1 MPLKTSKKNHK
12 MIFFSFLGGMLLV
25 RRVMPNQ
32 QPDHPAKSQKC
43 GWRYRQQHT

>member
-1 MPLKTSKKNHK
+1 
-12 MIFFSFLGGMLLV
+12 MIFFFFSFSFLGGMLLV